1 MPKSNS
7 RQQFFLRVSV
17 VIAIATIFLT
27 ASFIGVLGLL
37 NGDITGIPD
46 RVPWYLSVTA
56 LGFVITIVLLEE
68 QGASGAS
75 IITTAIIIS
84 VVVFIITML
93 GVEGMLY
100 AVEQPSSVPWTE
112 VIPYFFAAALIGT
125 GFGFWA
131 IRHWRE
137 FIDDASS

>member
-1 MPKSNS
+1 MPKTNS

-17 VIAIATIFLT
+17 IIAIATVFLT
-27 ASFIGVLGLL
+27 ASFIGVLALL
-37 NGDITGIPD
+37 EGDITGIPS
-46 RVPWYLSVTA
+46 RVPWYLAVAA

-75 IITTAIIIS
+75 IITTALIIA
-84 VVVFIITML
+84 VVVFTITSL

-100 AVEQPSSVPWTE
+100 ATE
-112 VIPYFFAAALIGT
+112 NTGQVLTSELIPYFLAAALIGT